1 MTKAER
7 LELAIKRTKEL
18 RRPEIELMDKGYSLI
33 AGVDEVGRGPL
44 AGPVVAAACI
54 FDRDVDIVGID
65 DSKKLSEKKREQFFD
80 EIKDKALAYG
90 IGEASC
96 EVIDEINILEATKLA
111 MKRAIDEADKMLESK
126 GRDRIQIVI
135 FDAVKINDLKKE
147 QMSVIKGDQTYFSVA
162 AASILAKVTRDNLM
176 KEYDKVYPEYGFA
189 SNKGYGTKAHYE
201 GIKKAGITEIH
212 RKKLSKKSRYTLN
225 TSFIWTGCI

>member
-18 RRPEIELMDKGYSLI
+18 RKPEIELMDKGYSLI

-135 FDAVKINDLKKE
+135 FDAVEINDLKKE

-212 RKKLSKKSRYTLN
+212 RK
-225 TSFIWTGCI
+225 SFLKNLDTH

>member
-111 MKRAIDEADKMLESK
+111 MKKAIEEADKMLESK

-212 RKKLSKKSRYTLN
+212 RK
-225 TSFIWTGCI
+225 SFLKNLDTH

>member
-7 LELAIKRTKEL
+7 LELAIKRTEEL

-54 FDRDVDIVGID
+54 FDRDVDMVGID
-65 DSKKLSEKKREQFFD
+65 DSKKLSEKKRERLFD
-80 EIKDKALAYG
+80 EIKEKALAYG

-111 MKRAIDEADKMLESK
+111 MRKAIEEADLMLASK
-126 GRDRIQIVI
+126 GRDKIQIVI
-135 FDAVKINDLKKE
+135 FDAIKINDLKKE

-176 KEYDKVYPEYGFA
+176 KEYDKAYPEYGFA

-212 RKKLSKKSRYTLN
+212 RK
-225 TSFIWTGCI
+225 SFLKNLDTH

>member
-7 LELAIKRTKEL
+7 LELAIKRTEEL
-18 RRPEIELMDKGYSLI
+18 KRPEIELMYKGYSLI

-65 DSKKLSEKKREQFFD
+65 DSKKISEKKREQLFD

-111 MKRAIDEADKMLESK
+111 MKKAIEEADKMLESK

-212 RKKLSKKSRYTLN
+212 RK
-225 TSFIWTGCI
+225 SFLKNLDTH

>member
-7 LELAIKRTKEL
+7 LELAIKRTEEL
-18 RRPEIELMDKGYSLI
+18 RRPEIELIDKGYSLI

-90 IGEASC
+90 VGEASC

-111 MKRAIDEADKMLESK
+111 MRKAIEEADKMLESK
-126 GRDRIQIVI
+126 GRDKIQIVV

-147 QMSVIKGDQTYFSVA
+147 QMSVIKGDQTYFSIA

-212 RKKLSKKSRYTLN
+212 RK
-225 TSFIWTGCI
+225 SFLKNLDTH

>member
-201 GIKKAGITEIH
+201 GIKKAGITESH
-212 RKKLSKKSRYTLN
+212 RK
-225 TSFIWTGCI
+225 SFLKNLDTH

>member
-7 LELAIKRTKEL
+7 LELAIKRTEEL

-65 DSKKLSEKKREQFFD
+65 DSKRLSEKKREQFFD

-212 RKKLSKKSRYTLN
+212 RK
-225 TSFIWTGCI
+225 SFLKNLDTH

>member
-1 MTKAER
+1 MNKAER
-7 LELAIKRTKEL
+7 LELAIKRTEEL

-162 AASILAKVTRDNLM
+162 AASILAKVTRDKLM

-212 RKKLSKKSRYTLN
+212 RK
-225 TSFIWTGCI
+225 SFLKNLDTR

>member
-7 LELAIKRTKEL
+7 LELAIKRTEEL

-162 AASILAKVTRDNLM
+162 AASILAKVTRDKLM
-176 KEYDKVYPEYGFA
+176 KEYDKVYTEYGFA

-212 RKKLSKKSRYTLN
+212 RK
-225 TSFIWTGCI
+225 SFLKNLDTH

>member
-7 LELAIKRTKEL
+7 LELAIKRTEEL

-65 DSKKLSEKKREQFFD
+65 DSKKLSEKKREQLFD

-96 EVIDEINILEATKLA
+96 EVIDKINILEATKLA

-212 RKKLSKKSRYTLN
+212 RK
-225 TSFIWTGCI
+225 SFLKNLDTH

>member
-1 MTKAER
+1 MSKDEER
-7 LELAIKRTKEL
+7 LEFLKSYENK
-18 RRPEIELMDKGYSLI
+18 LI
-33 AGVDEVGRGPL
+33 AEGTKLIVGIDEAGRGPL
-44 AGPVVAAACI
+44 AGPVSVAAVI
-54 FDRDVDIVGID
+54 MKPESNLKWVN
-65 DSKKLSEKKREQFFD
+65 DSKKVTEKRRETLYDQIIEDAIVWDVEIVTQSE
-80 EIKDKALAYG
+80 
-90 IGEASC
+90 
-96 EVIDEINILEATKLA
+96 IDEYNILEATKLA

-212 RKKLSKKSRYTLN
+212 RK
-225 TSFIWTGCI
+225 SFLKNLDTH

>member
-7 LELAIKRTKEL
+7 LELAIKRTGEL

-212 RKKLSKKSRYTLN
+212 RK
-225 TSFIWTGCI
+225 SFLKNLDTH

>member
-7 LELAIKRTKEL
+7 LELAIKRTEEL

-176 KEYDKVYPEYGFA
+176 KEYDKVYPEYRFA

-212 RKKLSKKSRYTLN
+212 RK
-225 TSFIWTGCI
+225 SFLKNLDTHLIMHPVLRVF

>member
-7 LELAIKRTKEL
+7 LELAIKRTEEL

-96 EVIDEINILEATKLA
+96 EVIDEINILEETKLA

-135 FDAVKINDLKKE
+135 FDAVEINDLKKE

-212 RKKLSKKSRYTLN
+212 RK
-225 TSFIWTGCI
+225 SFLKNLDTH

>member
-7 LELAIKRTKEL
+7 LELAIKRTEEL

-44 AGPVVAAACI
+44 AGPAVAAACI

-212 RKKLSKKSRYTLN
+212 RK
-225 TSFIWTGCI
+225 SFLKNLDTH

>member
-1 MTKAER
+1 MNKAER
-7 LELAIKRTKEL
+7 LELAIKRTEEL

-212 RKKLSKKSRYTLN
+212 RK
-225 TSFIWTGCI
+225 SFLKNLDTH

>member
-7 LELAIKRTKEL
+7 LELAIKRTEEL

-111 MKRAIDEADKMLESK
+111 MKKAIEEADKMLESK

-176 KEYDKVYPEYGFA
+176 KEYDKVYPEYRFA

-212 RKKLSKKSRYTLN
+212 RK
-225 TSFIWTGCI
+225 SFLKNLDTH

>member
-7 LELAIKRTKEL
+7 LELAIKRTEEL

-65 DSKKLSEKKREQFFD
+65 DSKKLSEKKREQFFT

-212 RKKLSKKSRYTLN
+212 RK
-225 TSFIWTGCI
+225 SFLKNLDTH

>member
-7 LELAIKRTKEL
+7 LELAIKRTEEL

-212 RKKLSKKSRYTLN
+212 RKSFLKNLYTH
-225 TSFIWTGCI
+225 

>member
-7 LELAIKRTKEL
+7 LELAIKRTEEL

-201 GIKKAGITEIH
+201 GIKKAGITETH
-212 RKKLSKKSRYTLN
+212 RK
-225 TSFIWTGCI
+225 SFLKNLDTH

>member
-7 LELAIKRTKEL
+7 LELAIKRTEEL

-33 AGVDEVGRGPL
+33 AGVDEVGRGPI

-162 AASILAKVTRDNLM
+162 AASILAKVTRDKLM

-212 RKKLSKKSRYTLN
+212 RK
-225 TSFIWTGCI
+225 SFLKNLDTH

>member
-7 LELAIKRTKEL
+7 LELAIKRTEEL

-65 DSKKLSEKKREQFFD
+65 DSKKLSEKKREQFFE

-162 AASILAKVTRDNLM
+162 AASILAKVTRDKLM

-212 RKKLSKKSRYTLN
+212 RK
-225 TSFIWTGCI
+225 SFLKNLDTH

>member
-7 LELAIKRTKEL
+7 LELAIKRTEEL

-189 SNKGYGTKAHYE
+189 SNKGYGTNAHYE

-212 RKKLSKKSRYTLN
+212 RK
-225 TSFIWTGCI
+225 SFLKNLDTH

>member
-7 LELAIKRTKEL
+7 LELAIKRTEEL

-111 MKRAIDEADKMLESK
+111 MRKAIEEADLMLASK
-126 GRDRIQIVI
+126 GRDKIQIVI
-135 FDAVKINDLKKE
+135 FDAIKINDLEKE
-147 QMSVIKGDQTYFSVA
+147 QMSVIKGDQTYFSIA

-212 RKKLSKKSRYTLN
+212 RK
-225 TSFIWTGCI
+225 SFLKNLDTH

>member
-7 LELAIKRTKEL
+7 LELAIKRTEEL

-189 SNKGYGTKAHYE
+189 SNKGYGTAKHIEALKEY
-201 GIKKAGITEIH
+201 GACDIH
-212 RKKLSKKSRYTLN
+212 RR
-225 TSFIWTGCI
+225 SFIGNFVGE

>member
-7 LELAIKRTKEL
+7 LELAIKRTEEL

-96 EVIDEINILEATKLA
+96 EVIDEINIVEATKLA
-111 MKRAIDEADKMLESK
+111 MRKAIEEADKMLESK
-126 GRDRIQIVI
+126 GRDKIQIVI
-135 FDAVKINDLKKE
+135 FDAIKINDLEKE

-212 RKKLSKKSRYTLN
+212 RK
-225 TSFIWTGCI
+225 SFLKNLETH

>member
-7 LELAIKRTKEL
+7 LELAIKRTEEL

-65 DSKKLSEKKREQFFD
+65 DSKKISEKKREQFFD

-111 MKRAIDEADKMLESK
+111 MRKAIEEADLMLASK
-126 GRDRIQIVI
+126 GRDKIQIVI
-135 FDAVKINDLKKE
+135 FDAIKINDLEKE

-176 KEYDKVYPEYGFA
+176 KEYDKAYPEYGFA

-212 RKKLSKKSRYTLN
+212 RK
-225 TSFIWTGCI
+225 SFLKNLDTH

>member
-65 DSKKLSEKKREQFFD
+65 DSKKISEKKREQLFD

-111 MKRAIDEADKMLESK
+111 MKKAIEEADKMLESK

-212 RKKLSKKSRYTLN
+212 RK
-225 TSFIWTGCI
+225 SFLKNLDTH

>member
-7 LELAIKRTKEL
+7 LELAIKRTEEL
-18 RRPEIELMDKGYSLI
+18 KRPEIELMDKGYSLI

-111 MKRAIDEADKMLESK
+111 MRKAIEEADKMLESK
-126 GRDRIQIVI
+126 GRDKIQIVV
-135 FDAVKINDLKKE
+135 FDAVKINDLEKE

-212 RKKLSKKSRYTLN
+212 RK
-225 TSFIWTGCI
+225 SFLKNLDTH

>member
-135 FDAVKINDLKKE
+135 FDAVKINELKKE

-212 RKKLSKKSRYTLN
+212 RK
-225 TSFIWTGCI
+225 SFLKNLDTH

>member
-7 LELAIKRTKEL
+7 LELAIKRTEEL

-176 KEYDKVYPEYGFA
+176 KEYDKVYPEYRFA

-201 GIKKAGITEIH
+201 GIKKTGITEIH
-212 RKKLSKKSRYTLN
+212 RK
-225 TSFIWTGCI
+225 SFLKNLDTH

>member
-7 LELAIKRTKEL
+7 LELAIKRTEEL

-176 KEYDKVYPEYGFA
+176 KEYDKVYPEYRFA

-212 RKKLSKKSRYTLN
+212 RK
-225 TSFIWTGCI
+225 SFLKNLDTH

>member
-7 LELAIKRTKEL
+7 LELAIKRTEEL

-111 MKRAIDEADKMLESK
+111 MERAIDEADKMLESK

-212 RKKLSKKSRYTLN
+212 RK
-225 TSFIWTGCI
+225 SFLKNLDTH

>member
-7 LELAIKRTKEL
+7 LELAIKRTEEL

-33 AGVDEVGRGPL
+33 AGVDEVGRGPI

-212 RKKLSKKSRYTLN
+212 RK
-225 TSFIWTGCI
+225 SFLKNLDTH

>member
-7 LELAIKRTKEL
+7 LELAIKRTEEL

-126 GRDRIQIVI
+126 GRDKIQIVI

-147 QMSVIKGDQTYFSVA
+147 QMSVIKGDQTYLSVA

-176 KEYDKVYPEYGFA
+176 KEYDKVYPEYRFA

-212 RKKLSKKSRYTLN
+212 RK
-225 TSFIWTGCI
+225 SFLKNLDTH

>member
-7 LELAIKRTKEL
+7 LELAIKRTEEL

-111 MKRAIDEADKMLESK
+111 MRKAIEEADKMLESK
-126 GRDRIQIVI
+126 GRDKIQIVV
-135 FDAVKINDLKKE
+135 FDAVNINDLEKE

-212 RKKLSKKSRYTLN
+212 RK
-225 TSFIWTGCI
+225 SFLKNLDTH

>member
-7 LELAIKRTKEL
+7 LELAIKRTEEL

-135 FDAVKINDLKKE
+135 FDAVEINELKKE

-176 KEYDKVYPEYGFA
+176 KVYDKVYPEYGFA

-212 RKKLSKKSRYTLN
+212 RK
-225 TSFIWTGCI
+225 SFLKNLDTH

>member
-7 LELAIKRTKEL
+7 LELAIKRTEEL

-33 AGVDEVGRGPL
+33 AGVDEVGRGSL

-96 EVIDEINILEATKLA
+96 EVIDEINILEATKFA

-147 QMSVIKGDQTYFSVA
+147 QISVIKGDQTYFSVA
-162 AASILAKVTRDNLM
+162 AASILAKVTRDKLM
-176 KEYDKVYPEYGFA
+176 KEYDKVYPEYRFA

-212 RKKLSKKSRYTLN
+212 RK
-225 TSFIWTGCI
+225 SFLKNLDTH